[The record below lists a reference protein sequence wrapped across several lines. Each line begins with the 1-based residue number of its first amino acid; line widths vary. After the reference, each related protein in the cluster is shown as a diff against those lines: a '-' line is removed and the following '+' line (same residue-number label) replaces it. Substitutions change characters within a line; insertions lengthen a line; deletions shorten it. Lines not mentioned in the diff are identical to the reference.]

1 MKEEILNAVKVL
13 KNGGTILYPTDTL
26 WGIGCDATNYKA
38 VQKVYKLK
46 KRIGTNSLIILLD
59 KEKKIINYVKNIPEI
74 LWDLLKNIDSPTTI
88 IYPNAKNLA
97 KNVIA
102 KDKSIAIRIVRDEFC
117 KKLINLFN
125 KPIVS
130 TSANISGEPTPIIFH
145 NISNEIIENV
155 DYVVKIDHDKL
166 NKVKPSTIIKLKEN
180 GEYDVLR
187 Q

>member
-13 KNGGTILYPTDTL
+13 KNGGIILYPTDTL

-59 KEKKIINYVKNIPEI
+59 KEEKIINYVKNIPEI
-74 LWDLLKNIDSPTTI
+74 LWDLLKNVDSPTTI

>member
-13 KNGGTILYPTDTL
+13 KNGGIILYPTDTL